1 MHQYYQ
7 SGSPVESL
15 NLEKIETHSKTF
27 CYMREI
33 RLNEWTTGTDNH
45 VGYYPTR

>member
-7 SGSPVESL
+7 FVPPVESL
-15 NLEKIETHSKTF
+15 SLEKIETHSKTF

-33 RLNEWTTGTDNH
+33 RLNE
-45 VGYYPTR
+45 